1 MEMSSNRKYV
11 TIAILWV
18 NDILKITAI
27 TGKLKLVK
35 KKINLIYRSFSHW
48 EKDQLNYLQIDA
60 WVVIAMEVEI
70 QIKDLLLNQFSRL
83 ANISLQTENN
93 TLEAEITSIFSLTIK
108 FIVEVV
114 MKDTITM
121 LMLSLLNNKR

>member
-1 MEMSSNRKYV
+1 
-11 TIAILWV
+11 
-18 NDILKITAI
+18 
-27 TGKLKLVK
+27 
-35 KKINLIYRSFSHW
+35 
-48 EKDQLNYLQIDA
+48 
-60 WVVIAMEVEI
+60 MEVEI